1 MEYLAHLAS
10 VPQGDLERTWN
21 AGIGM
26 VAIVAPQVAD
36 LTIASLAARGM
47 KAWVAG
53 QIEPAAQVQMPGS
66 SVLAGKYQS
75 R

>member
-1 MEYLAHLAS
+1 MTYLAS
-10 VPQGDLERTWN
+10 VAQVPQADLERTWN

-26 VAIVAPQVAD
+26 VAIVDPQVAD

-47 KAWVAG
+47 KSWVAG
-53 QIEPAAQVQMPGS
+53 QIEPADTLTMPGS
-66 SVLAGKYQS
+66 SVLAGKYQA